1 MNRKIMQRMIWKDAR
16 TVKTLAIATPALI
29 VGFFVL
35 LELFTGV
42 THVGTERMGLAYAI
56 WMLLPMLIACGA
68 PAVLIGGEEESGSLA
83 WLQTLPAGWK
93 TIAASKLLV
102 TSVCLLL
109 AWGVATLCFL
119 AYWSALSDYWID
131 RIRLSSGLPEPFWI
145 HCAGAVA
152 LSIAV
157 MLSSFTTAYWF
168 RSPITA
174 LVALVPLVIAAIW
187 GVMYAAVVILP
198 SAQFHGPPQRVI
210 QQNIGTFALLIVV
223 ALLLLTGLSLF
234 AAWRRLTWPESRR
247 ARRAIGEMST
257 GAFRPP
263 QDVSSSK
270 LAAAMIFGRPR
281 PLLALLWLQV
291 RPIRWQLVLLTM
303 VAIAGALITGSSN
316 NEMLVVGHTIC
327 VLTLFMIAALTFYG
341 DSVRKRCVF
350 LYDRGISPT
359 MVWLTRVGPTLSAT
373 AIILASI
380 VLANVYQ
387 QASDA
392 DHELIWSW
400 NNRLTVTVMLVF
412 AGFALTQLVSQWSPR
427 PTLAFFAGPVFV
439 QLAAFALGGLLMFYT
454 RASVVLLLSS
464 VILLLASW
472 RLTPK
477 WMAGEKGKEYVVPM
491 VGFITLALLLPY
503 VVVLG
508 ARYATTPSPRI
519 AWRQQMYSIDL
530 PRVDPTAD
538 KVAILDPAY
547 VRRIETLAMKAA
559 VSPEGRDDRI
569 AKELSATDSIG
580 QHLSFKEVM
589 QIINVHSYYPL
600 QFHQDYAQF
609 NLAAYLQPHVYPPT
623 PQFADAREKQIDAVR
638 VLLKWSRAT
647 REQAVDG
654 GADFNVLMGVAE
666 ISDLIAALAI
676 HAYVD
681 QDGVTPQLKELIRL
695 VPDEELVRKSRR
707 NTLIRS
713 WRQYQSRTLGE
724 QFAGEYSH
732 KPTQWWLA
740 VERSRADRYVDELC
754 RFLLVR
760 WLSDENLAFGG
771 ELAELQRLEREA
783 YLVGGRA
790 ISNYFEDPKLSDR
803 IAIAVDADGWM
814 DRLRRQVAD

>member
-1 MNRKIMQRMIWKDAR
+1 MNRKILQRMIWKDAR
-16 TVKTLAIATPALI
+16 TVRTLAIATPALI

-35 LELFTGV
+35 LGLFAGV
-42 THVGTERMGLAYAI
+42 SDVGTERMGLAYAI

-93 TIAASKLLV
+93 TIATSKLLV
-102 TSVCLLL
+102 TSACLLL
-109 AWGVATLCFL
+109 AWVVATICFL
-119 AYWSALSDYWID
+119 AYWSAMSDYWID
-131 RIRLSSGLPEPFWI
+131 RIRQSSGLPEPFWI
-145 HCAGAVA
+145 HCGGAVT

-174 LVALVPLVIAAIW
+174 LVTFVPLVIVSVW
-187 GVMYAAVVILP
+187 GVMYAAVVMLP
-198 SAQFHGPPQRVI
+198 SAQFRGPPQRVV
-210 QQNIGTFALLIVV
+210 QQNFGTFALLIGVGLFV
-223 ALLLLTGLSLF
+223 LAGLSFF

-247 ARRAIGEMST
+247 AGRALGEVST

-263 QDVSSSK
+263 QDVASSK
-270 LAAAMIFGRPR
+270 LAGAMVFGRPR

-291 RPIRWQLVLLTM
+291 WPIRWQLTLLTM
-303 VAIAGALITGSSN
+303 VAIVGALFTGSSSE
-316 NEMLVVGHTIC
+316 EMLVVGHSIC
-327 VLTLFMIAALTFYG
+327 ILPLFMIAALTFYG

-359 MVWLTRVGPTLSAT
+359 RVWLTRVGPTLCVT
-373 AIILASI
+373 AIILASL
-380 VLANVYQ
+380 VLAGVYRD
-387 QASDA
+387 AADA
-392 DHELIWSW
+392 DHAVAWTW
-400 NNRLTVTVMLVF
+400 DDRLTITVMVVF

-427 PTLAFFAGPVFV
+427 PTLSFFAGPVFV
-439 QLAAFALGGLLMFYT
+439 QLAAFVLAGLLMFYT
-454 RASVVLLLSS
+454 RASAVLLLSS
-464 VILLLASW
+464 MILLLASW

-491 VGFITLALLLPY
+491 VGFIVVALFLPY

-508 ARYATTPSPRI
+508 ARYATTPSPRV

-547 VRRIETLAMKAA
+547 VRRLETLVLKAA

-580 QHLSFKEVM
+580 RHLSFKEVL
-589 QIINVHSYYPL
+589 QIINVRSYYPL
-600 QFHQDYAQF
+600 QFHQNDAQS
-609 NLAAYLQPHVYPPT
+609 NLAAYSEPHVYPAAPR
-623 PQFADAREKQIDAVR
+623 FADAREKQFDAVR
-638 VLLKWSRAT
+638 VLLKWSRLT
-647 REQAVDG
+647 REQAVSG

-666 ISDLIAALAI
+666 ISDLIAARAI
-676 HAYVD
+676 FAYVE
-681 QDGVTPQLKELIRL
+681 QDGETPQLKALIEL
-695 VPDEELVRKSRR
+695 VPDRELVRKSRR
-707 NTLIRS
+707 NSLIRS
-713 WRQYQSRTLGE
+713 WRQYQSQTLG
-724 QFAGEYSH
+724 QRFAGEYSH
-732 KPTQWWLA
+732 KPTQWWLG
-740 VERSRADRYVDELC
+740 VERTRADRYVDELC
-754 RFLLVR
+754 RFLLDR

-771 ELAELQRLEREA
+771 ELAEVQRLEREA
-783 YLVGGRA
+783 YLIGGQA
-790 ISNYFEDPKLSDR
+790 ISKYFEDPELSDR

-814 DRLRRQVAD
+814 DQLRRQVMD